1 MKRVLTVVL
10 FSILLLTLAMNGFST
25 EKEWLDKAK
34 QLRKEKKDEQ
44 ALQVIDEGLKE
55 LGESEKLT
63 SLKYFILLDLERYD
77 DAMTLVDEAIKKD
90 GETDD
95 LLESK
100 VYVFYKQKKFQQALE
115 VMLKREAAKELSA
128 WGCIDTME
136 IYLNL
141 ENSEKAWEWLNKA
154 VDRGFINY
162 SALYEDEY
170 KGLPKDARFEEILQ
184 KIKTTVG
191 VGKPAKD
198 FTLELLNG
206 EKFTLSAQKG
216 KVVLVDFWATWCGP
230 CRREIPNLKQ
240 YYTEFQNKN
249 FEIIGISLDTKK
261 ESLDD
266 YIAKEKLPWKI
277 TASLQ
282 GWKDETA
289 KFYGVKSI
297 PSYWLIDKKGL
308 LRHFGLRQEKLK
320 EAIAQLVAEK

>member
-1 MKRVLTVVL
+1 MKRILSVAL
-10 FSILLLTLAMNGFST
+10 FSILLLTLAMNSFSA
-25 EKEWLDKAK
+25 EKEWLEKA
-34 QLRKEKKDEQ
+34 RKFNEEKKYTE

-55 LGESEKLT
+55 LGKSEKLA
-63 SLKYFILLDLERYD
+63 SLKYSILLDLERYD
-77 DAMTLVDEAIKKD
+77 DALALVDEEIKKD

-115 VMLKREAAKELSA
+115 TMLKREAAKALSA
-128 WGCIDTME
+128 WDCIDTME

-141 ENSEKAWEWLNKA
+141 ENTEKAFEWLNKA
-154 VDRGFINY
+154 IDRGFISY
-162 SALYEDEY
+162 SELYEDEY
-170 KGLPKDARFEEILQ
+170 KGLPKDARFEEIVQ
-184 KIKTTVG
+184 KIKTKIG

-198 FTLELLNG
+198 FTLKLLNG

-216 KVVLVDFWATWCGP
+216 KVILVDFWATWCSP
-230 CRREIPNLKQ
+230 CRSEIPNLKQ

-266 YIAKEKLPWKI
+266 YVAKEKLPWKI

-289 KFYGVKSI
+289 KLYGVNSI

-320 EAIAQLVAEK
+320 KAIAQLIAE

>member
-1 MKRVLTVVL
+1 MKKVLTVVL
-10 FSILLLTLAMNGFST
+10 LSILLLTLAMNGFSA
-25 EKEWLDKAK
+25 EKEWLDKA
-34 QLRKEKKDEQ
+34 RKLNNEKKHTE
-44 ALQVIDEGLKE
+44 ALQVIEDGLKE

-77 DAMTLVDEAIKKD
+77 DAMTMVDEAIKKD

-95 LLESK
+95 LLEAK
-100 VYVFYKQKKFQQALE
+100 VYVFFKQKKYQQALE
-115 VMLKREAAKELSA
+115 IMQKREAAKELSA

-136 IYLNL
+136 IYLKL
-141 ENSEKAWEWLNKA
+141 ENTEKAFEWLNKA
-154 VDRGFINY
+154 VDRGFISY
-162 SALYEDEY
+162 SALYEDDY
-170 KGLPKDARFEEILQ
+170 NGLPKDARFEEIIQ
-184 KIKTTVG
+184 KIKTKIG

-206 EKFTLSAQKG
+206 EKFTLSTQKG

-240 YYTEFQNKN
+240 YYTEFQNKD
-249 FEIIGISLDTKK
+249 FEIIGISLDSKK

-277 TASLQ
+277 TASLK

-289 KFYGVKSI
+289 KLYGVSSI
-297 PSYWLIDKKGL
+297 PSYWLIDRKGV
-308 LRHFGLRQEKLK
+308 LRHFGLRKEKLK
-320 EAIAQLVAEK
+320 EAIAQLVAE

>member
-10 FSILLLTLAMNGFST
+10 FSILLLTLAMNGFSA

-55 LGESEKLT
+55 LGKSEKLT

-77 DAMTLVDEAIKKD
+77 DAMTMVDEAIKKD

-128 WGCIDTME
+128 WGCIDAME

-141 ENSEKAWEWLNKA
+141 ENTEKAWEWLNKA

-170 KGLPKDARFEEILQ
+170 KSLPKNARFEEILQ

-320 EAIAQLVAEK
+320 EAITQLVAEK

>member
-1 MKRVLTVVL
+1 MKRFLTVVL
-10 FSILLLTLAMNGFST
+10 FSILLLTLAMNGFSA

-55 LGESEKLT
+55 LGKSEKLT

-77 DAMTLVDEAIKKD
+77 DAMTMVDEAIKKD

-141 ENSEKAWEWLNKA
+141 ENTEKAWEWLNKA

-170 KGLPKDARFEEILQ
+170 KSLPKNARFEEILQ

-320 EAIAQLVAEK
+320 EAITQLVAEK

>member
-1 MKRVLTVVL
+1 MKRILSVAL
-10 FSILLLTLAMNGFST
+10 FSILLLTLAMNSFSA
-25 EKEWLDKAK
+25 EKEWLEKA
-34 QLRKEKKDEQ
+34 RKLNDEKKYTE

-55 LGESEKLT
+55 LGESEKLA
-63 SLKYFILLDLERYD
+63 SLK
-77 DAMTLVDEAIKKD
+77 
-90 GETDD
+90 
-95 LLESK
+95 
-100 VYVFYKQKKFQQALE
+100 YKQKKFQQALE
-115 VMLKREAAKELSA
+115 TMLKREAAKALSA
-128 WGCIDTME
+128 WDCIDTME

-141 ENSEKAWEWLNKA
+141 ENTEKAFEWLNKA
-154 VDRGFINY
+154 IDRGFISY
-162 SALYEDEY
+162 SELYEDEY
-170 KGLPKDARFEEILQ
+170 KGLPKDARFEEIVQ
-184 KIKTTVG
+184 KIKTKIG

-198 FTLELLNG
+198 FTLKLLNG

-216 KVVLVDFWATWCGP
+216 KVILVDFWATWCSP
-230 CRREIPNLKQ
+230 CRSEIPNLKQ

-266 YIAKEKLPWKI
+266 YVAKEKLPWKI

-289 KFYGVKSI
+289 KLYGVNSI

-320 EAIAQLVAEK
+320 KAIAQLIAE

>member
-1 MKRVLTVVL
+1 MKKVLIVAL
-10 FSILLLTLAMNGFST
+10 FSFLLLTLAKNGFSSENDWL
-25 EKEWLDKAK
+25 EKA
-34 QLRKEKKDEQ
+34 RKLNEEKKYTE
-44 ALQVIDEGLKE
+44 AIQVIDEGLKE
-55 LGESEKLT
+55 LGKSEKLT
-63 SLKYFILLDLERYD
+63 SLKYFTLLDLERYD
-77 DAMTLVDEAIKKD
+77 DAMTLLDEEIKKT

-100 VYVFYKQKKFQQALE
+100 VYIFYKQKKFQQALE
-115 VMLKREAAKELSA
+115 IMLKREAAKELSA
-128 WGCIDTME
+128 WSCIDTME

-141 ENSEKAWEWLNKA
+141 ENTGKAFEWLNKA

-162 SALYEDEY
+162 SALYEEEY

-184 KIKTTVG
+184 NIKSKVG

-261 ESLDD
+261 ESLDS

-282 GWKDETA
+282 GWKDVTA
-289 KFYGVKSI
+289 KLYGVESI

-308 LRHFGLRQEKLK
+308 LRHFGLIQEKLK
-320 EAIAQLVAEK
+320 EAIAQLVAE

>member
-1 MKRVLTVVL
+1 MKRVLRVVL
-10 FSILLLTLAMNGFST
+10 FSFLLLTLAMNGFST
-25 EKEWLDKAK
+25 EEEWLAKA
-34 QLRKEKKDEQ
+34 RKLNEEKKYTE

-55 LGESEKLT
+55 LGKSEKLT
-63 SLKYFILLDLERYD
+63 SLKYFTLLDLERYD
-77 DAMTLVDEAIKKD
+77 DAMTLLDEEIKKD

-100 VYVFYKQKKFQQALE
+100 VYVYFKQKKFQQALE
-115 VMLKREAAKELSA
+115 IILKREAAKALPA
-128 WGCIDTME
+128 WGCIDTMD

-141 ENSEKAWEWLNKA
+141 GNTEKAFEWLNKA
-154 VDRGFINY
+154 FDRGFISY
-162 SALYEDEY
+162 PALYEDEY
-170 KGLPKDARFEEILQ
+170 KCLPKDARFEEIIQ
-184 KIKTTVG
+184 KIKTKVG

-206 EKFTLSAQKG
+206 EKCTLSAQKG

-230 CRREIPNLKQ
+230 CRSEIPNLKQ
-240 YYTEFQNKN
+240 YYTEFQNKG

-266 YIAKEKLPWKI
+266 YIAKEKLSWKI
-277 TASLQ
+277 TASLK

-289 KFYGVKSI
+289 KLYGVNSI

-320 EAIAQLVAEK
+320 EAIAQLVAE

>member
-1 MKRVLTVVL
+1 MKRILTVVL
-10 FSILLLTLAMNGFST
+10 FSILLLTLAINSFSA
-25 EKEWLDKAK
+25 EKEWLEKA
-34 QLRKEKKDEQ
+34 RKFNEEKKYTE

-55 LGESEKLT
+55 LGKSEKLA
-63 SLKYFILLDLERYD
+63 SLKYSILLDLERYD
-77 DAMTLVDEAIKKD
+77 DALTLVDEEIKKD

-115 VMLKREAAKELSA
+115 TMLKREAAKALSA
-128 WGCIDTME
+128 WDCIDTME

-141 ENSEKAWEWLNKA
+141 ENTEKAFEWLNKA
-154 VDRGFINY
+154 IDRGFISY
-162 SALYEDEY
+162 SELYEDEY
-170 KGLPKDARFEEILQ
+170 KGLPKDARFEEIVQ
-184 KIKTTVG
+184 KIKTKIG

-230 CRREIPNLKQ
+230 CRSEIPNLKQ
-240 YYTEFQNKN
+240 YYTEFQNKD
-249 FEIIGISLDTKK
+249 FEIISISLDTKK

-289 KFYGVKSI
+289 KLYGVNSI
-297 PSYWLIDKKGL
+297 PSYWLMDKKGL

-320 EAIAQLVAEK
+320 EAIAQLIAE